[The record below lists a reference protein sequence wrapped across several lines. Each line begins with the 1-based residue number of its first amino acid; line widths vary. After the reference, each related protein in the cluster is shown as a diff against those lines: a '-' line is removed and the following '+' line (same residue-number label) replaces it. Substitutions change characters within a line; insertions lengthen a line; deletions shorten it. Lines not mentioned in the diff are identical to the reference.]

1 MTAFANSHLKV
12 LRQCNAAII
21 SAVRI
26 YGNLLSQ
33 YVRRLFLFLC
43 IERSITQIFFCF
55 FHTLMSVSSLWCHHT
70 PGEFSRPAAA
80 VGRGLPYIS
89 YMLAAVVEHCLS
101 GASYAEQSQ
110 ISACMKLG
118 NGAYIHR
125 KMQQTFITTATLYF
139 LASPSSVPP
148 ARCIFQLCTHNFS
161 PYAAA
166 GSLYSP

>member
-1 MTAFANSHLKV
+1 MYRNIAQA
-12 LRQCNAAII
+12 
-21 SAVRI
+21 
-26 YGNLLSQ
+26 
-33 YVRRLFLFLC
+33 
-43 IERSITQIFFCF
+43 FFCF

-70 PGEFSRPAAA
+70 PGGFSRPATA
-80 VGRGLPYIS
+80 VGQGLPYIS

-118 NGAYIHR
+118 NEACSVNGAYIHR

-166 GSLYSP
+166 DSLYSP